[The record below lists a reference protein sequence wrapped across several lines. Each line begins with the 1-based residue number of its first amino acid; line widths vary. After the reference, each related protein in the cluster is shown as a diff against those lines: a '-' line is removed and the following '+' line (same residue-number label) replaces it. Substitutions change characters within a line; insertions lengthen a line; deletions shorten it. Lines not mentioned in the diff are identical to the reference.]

1 MRNKIMHSHDA
12 LRAHSLTFTV
22 LGFRR
27 TTFFELAVYITTT
40 NCWPENDIKSLL
52 GW

>member
-27 TTFFELAVYITTT
+27 TTFFELAVYIFMTA
-40 NCWPENDIKSLL
+40 DKSDVVSLL
-52 GW
+52 